1 MKRFLAP
8 LFALFYLAAT
18 VAAHAGVVLD
28 PFTAFP
34 PAGGATPTL
43 TFLQCSANVM
53 SGTAIHTAAAQNVG
67 TASGTRSTIIGIL
80 AEDGSSAYTVDS
92 VTVGGDA
99 AAEVVD
105 EGGTNNST
113 SAIYI
118 LSNPVGTSEDV
129 VVTFSEAVSQG
140 MVVCLWSVTDLS
152 SLTAVA
158 SISAA
163 DLSAANPLAINL
175 GATSAD
181 GVAVGVCANVDGTT
195 RTITWAG
202 LSERAEADAGAF
214 NISAA
219 DTSPT
224 NGSSLNISCTW
235 SAGTATHSGAAAAF
249 R

>member
-1 MKRFLAP
+1 MRKLLASVLALCLLVTAAAASGLLINPYRF
-8 LFALFYLAAT
+8 
-18 VAAHAGVVLD
+18 GGGS
-28 PFTAFP
+28 P
-34 PAGGATPTL
+34 PATPTL
-43 TFLQCSANVM
+43 TFLQCSGNVS

-99 AAEVVD
+99 ATEVVD

-113 SAIYI
+113 AAIYI
-118 LSNPVGTSEDV
+118 LSNPAGTSEDV
-129 VVTFSEAVSQG
+129 VVTFSEAIGQG
-140 MVVCLWSVTDLS
+140 MVVCLWSATDLS

-175 GATSAD
+175 GTTSVD
-181 GVAVGVCANVDGTT
+181 GVAVGVCTNVDGAT

-202 LSERAEADAGAF
+202 LSERAEADPGAY

-235 SAGTATHSGAAAAF
+235 SGGTATHSGAAAAF